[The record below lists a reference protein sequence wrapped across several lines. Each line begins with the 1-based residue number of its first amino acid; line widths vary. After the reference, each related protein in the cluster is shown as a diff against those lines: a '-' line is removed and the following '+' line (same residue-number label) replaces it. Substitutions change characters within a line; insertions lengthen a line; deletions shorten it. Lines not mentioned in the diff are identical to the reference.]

1 MPFFE
6 IAYTDE
12 SWKRAVVEANNE
24 EEARDKFWS
33 GDFDTTKIRVVG
45 GEIQESIDIDELD
58 VDEDLP

>member
-1 MPFFE
+1 MAFFE
-6 IAYTDE
+6 ISYTDE
-12 SWKRAVVEANNE
+12 SWKRAVVEAKNE

>member
-1 MPFFE
+1 MAFFE
-6 IAYTDE
+6 ISYTDE

-33 GDFDTTKIRVVG
+33 GDFDTTKIKIVG

-58 VDEDLP
+58 TDEDLV